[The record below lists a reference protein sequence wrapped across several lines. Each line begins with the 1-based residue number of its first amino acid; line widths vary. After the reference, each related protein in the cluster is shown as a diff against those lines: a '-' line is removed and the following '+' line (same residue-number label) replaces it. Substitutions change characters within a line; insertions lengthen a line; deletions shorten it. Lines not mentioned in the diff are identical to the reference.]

1 MSAMRRLCKSV
12 MVHSQV
18 LQLDTEQEAYTRRR
32 RAAFIMAIAAYAGA
46 SWYAEQALLKQPYHT
61 SILSGQMW
69 VRELLGGKP
78 QCIKDQLGMAKHVFS
93 QLILQIASRTSAT
106 HTRHVGLDEQ
116 VAIFLYTM
124 VTNLSNRKVAEH
136 FQRSGDTISK
146 YVMLPF
152 PWAIC

>member
-1 MSAMRRLCKSV
+1 MRSLTLEPSPCLCWGILV
-12 MVHSQV
+12 C
-18 LQLDTEQEAYTRRR
+18 
-32 RAAFIMAIAAYAGA
+32 RAGLV
-46 SWYAEQALLKQPYHT
+46 QTALSHLHHQWADV
-61 SILSGQMW
+61 GQGTTW
-69 VRELLGGKP
+69 GNP
-78 QCIKDQLGMAKHVFS
+78 QHIKDQLEMAKHVFR
-93 QLILQIASRTSAT
+93 QLTLQIASQTSAT
-106 HTRHVGLDEQ
+106 HTYHVGLDEQ

>member
-1 MSAMRRLCKSV
+1 
-12 MVHSQV
+12 MVHSRV
-18 LQLDTEQEAYTRRR
+18 LQLDTEQEANRRR
-32 RAAFIMAIAAYAGA
+32 RTAFIMAIAAYAGA
-46 SWYAEQALLKQPYHT
+46 SFYAEQVLFKQPYHT

-69 VRELLGGKP
+69 VRELLGGNP
-78 QCIKDQLGMAKHVFS
+78 QRIKDQLGMAKNLFS
-93 QLILQIASRTSAT
+93 QLVRQISLQTSAT

-146 YVMLPF
+146 YVMLPL

>member
-1 MSAMRRLCKSV
+1 MCHLCISV
-12 MVHSQV
+12 MVHSWV
-18 LQLDTEQEAYTRRR
+18 LQLDTEQEAYNRR

-46 SWYAEQALLKQPYHT
+46 SWYAEQALFKQPYHT

-69 VRELLGGKP
+69 VRELLGGNP
-78 QCIKDQLGMAKHVFS
+78 QHIKDQLGMAKHVFR
-93 QLILQIASRTSAT
+93 QLTLQIASWTSAT
-106 HTRHVGLDEQ
+106 HTCHVGLDEQ

-136 FQRSGDTISK
+136 FQRSGDTISM

>member
-1 MSAMRRLCKSV
+1 
-12 MVHSQV
+12 
-18 LQLDTEQEAYTRRR
+18 
-32 RAAFIMAIAAYAGA
+32 MAIAAYAGA
-46 SWYAEQALLKQPYHT
+46 SWYAEQALFKQPYHT

-69 VRELLGGKP
+69 VRELLGGNP
-78 QCIKDQLGMAKHVFS
+78 QCIKDQLGMAKHVFR